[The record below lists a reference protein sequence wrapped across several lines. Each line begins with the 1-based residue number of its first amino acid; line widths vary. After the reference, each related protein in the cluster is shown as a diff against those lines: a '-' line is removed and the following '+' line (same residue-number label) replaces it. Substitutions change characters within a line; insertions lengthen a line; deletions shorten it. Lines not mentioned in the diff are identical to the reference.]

1 MPKPSV
7 LKTHPRS
14 GTGSAAARR
23 MRAAS
28 RVPVNVYGHGEA
40 NQNLALEEHDLELAL
55 HTATQVFT
63 LSIGGKEQPCL
74 VKSVQYDT
82 FGQRVLHV
90 DFARVSLTEE
100 VEVEVALEIAGTPKG
115 VAEGGQVVVL
125 HPALW
130 VRCLASAIPDSL
142 PVDIT
147 PLLMGQAIH
156 AREIALPAGVTLDT
170 KRMNPDDQIVAVAAP
185 RIEAAPVEAAPAAA
199 EGAVAPAAEGAAPVA
214 GAAPP
219 AAEPAPVK
227 EKKPKE

>member
-7 LKTHPRS
+7 LQTHSRT

-23 MRAAS
+23 LRAAA
-28 RVPVNVYGHGEA
+28 RIPVNVYGHGEA
-40 NQNLALEEHDLELAL
+40 NQNLALDEHELELAL

-63 LSIGGKEQPCL
+63 LEISGQQQPCL

-100 VEVEVALEIAGTPKG
+100 VEVEVALDITGTPKG
-115 VAEGGQVVVL
+115 AAEGGQVVVL

-130 VRCLASAIPDSL
+130 VRCLANAIPDSL

-147 PLLMGQAIH
+147 PLLMGEAIQAQD
-156 AREIALPAGVTLDT
+156 IALPPGVSLDT
-170 KRMNPDDQIVAVAAP
+170 KKMNPEDQIVAVVAP
-185 RIEAAPVEAAPAAA
+185 RIEEVAAEPAAAVPAEGAAVPAEGAAPAAA
-199 EGAVAPAAEGAAPVA
+199 PAT
-214 GAAPP
+214 P

>member
-7 LKTHPRS
+7 LQTHPRT
-14 GTGSAAARR
+14 GLGSAAARR
-23 MRAAS
+23 LRAAA
-28 RVPVNVYGHGEA
+28 RIPVNVYGHGEA
-40 NQNLALEEHDLELAL
+40 NQNLALDEHALELAL

-63 LSIGGKEQPCL
+63 LAIGGQEQPCL

-100 VEVEVALEIAGTPKG
+100 VEVEVALEITGTPKG
-115 VAEGGQVVVL
+115 AAEGGQVVVL
-125 HPALW
+125 HPAIW

-147 PLLMGQAIH
+147 PLMMGDAIL
-156 AREIALPAGVTLDT
+156 AKDVALPSGVTLDT
-170 KRMNPDDQIVAVAAP
+170 KKMNPDDQIVAVVAP
-185 RIEAAPVEAAPAAA
+185 RIEEVPAAPEAAAPVEGAAAP
-199 EGAVAPAAEGAAPVA
+199 AEGAAPT
-214 GAAPP
+214 AAPATP

-227 EKKPKE
+227 EKKPNE

>member
-1 MPKPSV
+1 MSKPSV
-7 LKTHPRS
+7 LQTHSRP
-14 GTGSAAARR
+14 GIGSAAARR
-23 MRAAS
+23 LRAAS
-28 RVPVNVYGHGEA
+28 RVPVNVYGHGEV
-40 NQNLALEEHDLELAL
+40 NQNLALDEHELDLAL

-100 VEVEVALEIAGTPKG
+100 VEVEVALEITGTPKG
-115 VAEGGQVVVL
+115 AAEGGQVVVL
-125 HPALW
+125 HPAVW

-142 PVDIT
+142 PVDIS
-147 PLLMGQAIH
+147 PLTMGEALH
-156 AREIALPAGVTLDT
+156 AREIAMPAGVSLDA
-170 KRMNPDDQIVAVAAP
+170 KKMNPDDQIVAVVAP
-185 RIEAAPVEAAPAAA
+185 RVEEAPAEAAPAA
-199 EGAVAPAAEGAAPVA
+199 EGAAAPAAEGAAPAA
-214 GAAPP
+214 GAATP

>member
-7 LKTHPRS
+7 LQTHPRT

-23 MRAAS
+23 LRAEA
-28 RVPVNVYGHGEA
+28 RIPVNVYGHGEA
-40 NQNLALEEHDLELAL
+40 NQNLALDEHELELAL

-63 LSIGGKEQPCL
+63 LSIGGQEQPCL

-100 VEVEVALEIAGTPKG
+100 VEVEVALDITGTPKG
-115 VAEGGQVVVL
+115 AAEGGQIVVL

-147 PLLMGQAIH
+147 PLMMGDAIH
-156 AREIALPAGVTLDT
+156 AKDIALPAGVSLDT
-170 KRMNPDDQIVAVAAP
+170 KKMDPEAQIIGVVAP
-185 RIEAAPVEAAPAAA
+185 RIEEVPAEAAAPAAVEGAAAPAEGAAPAAA
-199 EGAVAPAAEGAAPVA
+199 PT
-214 GAAPP
+214 P

>member
-1 MPKPSV
+1 MPKPSI
-7 LKTHPRS
+7 LQTHPRP
-14 GTGSAAARR
+14 GTGSADARR
-23 MRAAS
+23 LRAAS
-28 RVPVNVYGHGEA
+28 RIPVNVYGHGEA
-40 NQNLALEEHDLELAL
+40 NQNLALDEHDLELAL
-55 HTATQVFT
+55 HTSTQVFT

-100 VEVEVALEIAGTPKG
+100 VEVEVALDITGTPKG
-115 VAEGGQVVVL
+115 VAEGGQIVVL
-125 HPALW
+125 HPAVW

-147 PLLMGQAIH
+147 PLMMGQAIH
-156 AREIALPAGVTLDT
+156 AREIALPAGVTLDA

-185 RIEAAPVEAAPAAA
+185 RIEEAPAEAAAAPA
-199 EGAVAPAAEGAAPVA
+199 EGAAVPAAEGAPAP
-214 GAAPP
+214 GAAAS